1 MRWIKRRGTHL
12 FIQTLGAVFQVLR
25 LGSYH
30 FPVIVFTDSRRPMQN
45 RPVKL
50 IDWNQSL
57 GTILVAALFWALTG
71 YAIYDPSVFKEDDRP
86 FFLVV
91 IFIGPFLGAWALWRT
106 VFWLEIGPSLCFQRI
121 FGQRK
126 YDWGQVRH
134 LHLDHDTTRFLLG
147 LIKITNRYIEFT
159 VEENGAAKVHRFRV
173 TKSSFPK
180 VAGQIL
186 LYRPDLIDTAT

>member
-1 MRWIKRRGTHL
+1 MRRIKRRGTHR

-25 LGSYH
+25 LGIRD
-30 FPVIVFTDSRRPMQN
+30 FPVIVLMDSRCPMHN

-57 GTILVAALFWALTG
+57 GTILVAALFWTLTG

-86 FFLVV
+86 LFIVV